1 MILSSRG
8 YDVLPTSD
16 GLYKPPLTV
25 LSEVTELQLAGK
37 TTQFQP
43 SPKLNWYI
51 FALTAGC

>member
-1 MILSSRG
+1 VVN
-8 YDVLPTSD
+8 DVLPTSD
-16 GLYKPPLTV
+16 GLYKPTLTV